1 MNTRLG
7 SCCPAPVAL
16 LAALLFFSAA
26 SSRAADPSAPGT
38 TVPAASAPAAIPSP
52 AADLGTNN
60 AEAARVTREM
70 LDVLHKEIEAQV
82 ARHTGALTSTLMQ
95 IEPALNRIRQQQA
108 DAAASANRTIL
119 IAAGLFAVAGFFGLG
134 FLTMAS
140 VRAMGRFTEVAVH
153 AATRRQLPGPGETSG
168 PASGS
173 AAVAPVDSAPFK
185 PGVSAT
191 VEQASARFQGAL
203 EQLEKRILELEHTSH
218 SGTTT
223 SPSPSSSSSAHSAT
237 SSGHRLSP
245 TATNGTNGGSPLHSL
260 PSSEGSA
267 ALTPPSPA
275 SRADM
280 HLGKGQALL
289 NLDQAAEALECFNAA
304 LAEEP
309 DNTDALLRKGMA
321 LEKLEDWERALECYD
336 RVIALDRSLTVAYL
350 YKGGICNRLE
360 RHREALES
368 YEQALHS
375 ERQRVTV

>member
-7 SCCPAPVAL
+7 SCCPAPAAL
-16 LAALLFFSAA
+16 LAALMFFLAA
-26 SSRAADPSAPGT
+26 GLPGSRAADAATPGS
-38 TVPAASAPAAIPSP
+38 PAPAPAPSSADATTP
-52 AADLGTNN
+52 ATTTQGTNN

-108 DAAASANRTIL
+108 EAAASANRTIL

-140 VRAMGRFTEVAVH
+140 VRAMGRFTEVAVN

-168 PASGS
+168 PAAG
-173 AAVAPVDSAPFK
+173 AVDSAPFK

-218 SGTTT
+218 SGTGTPPAPAPLESA
-223 SPSPSSSSSAHSAT
+223 SP
-237 SSGHRLSP
+237 GHRLGSSGNNGSHGSNPLLPTSDHVATLPPASP
-245 TATNGTNGGSPLHSL
+245 T
-260 PSSEGSA
+260 
-267 ALTPPSPA
+267 PA
-275 SRADM
+275 SRAGM

-289 NLDQAAEALECFNAA
+289 NLDQAADALDCFNAA

-375 ERQRVTV
+375 ERQRVSV